1 MGRPRKYA
9 SEAEKQKAFR
19 ERYATVSVRVES
31 RTKETLKTLA
41 EHYDESEAEVVNA
54 ALKYFFLN
62 YAWQTSP
69 LFGKRLPRAN
79 PVEGGECGDC

>member
-9 SEAEKQKAFR
+9 NEAEKQAAFR
-19 ERYATVSVRVES
+19 NRYPTVSVRVEQ
-31 RTKETLKTLA
+31 RTKETLA
-41 EHYDESEAEVVNA
+41 MMSQHYDESEAEIVNA

-79 PVEGGECGDC
+79 PDGG